1 MRVLVAAVG
10 KAGPGPERDLIERYA
25 ERARH
30 QGRALGITRLDIVE
44 LAESRAKS
52 VVERRAAEADAII
65 GLLPPSAVLVALDER
80 GGNMSSAE
88 LSATF
93 DRWRMGGAPTAAFA
107 IGGPDG
113 HGPAVLARAQLTIS
127 FGAATWPHLLVR
139 AMLLEQIFRS
149 LTILSGH
156 PYHRA

>member
-1 MRVLVAAVG
+1 MRLLVAAVG

-30 QGRALGITRLDIVE
+30 QGRALGITRLDMVE

-52 VVERRAAEADAII
+52 VAERRAAEAEAIV

-80 GGNMSSAE
+80 GSNLSSAA
-88 LSATF
+88 LSQAL
-93 DRWRMGGAPTAAFA
+93 DRWRTDGAPTVAFT

-113 HGPAVLARAQLTIS
+113 HGQAVLGRAHLTIA